1 MGRGERGDGEG
12 RDRRHQRAGWARWS
26 WLVPEIVALVLVAVA
41 MAELQWGLGH
51 RWLGLPVADPVT
63 APARVLPPEGLD
75 IAAQPAAPEVAGS
88 SPGGSLDRAAV
99 RRALAPY
106 AGSKAL
112 GPHADLV
119 VAELATGQVVYRRGT
134 GAVIPASTMKLLTST
149 AALETLGPMTRFRT
163 TVRQAGD
170 QVVLVGGGDPYLMPS
185 RAKAKG
191 LYPRRADLG
200 TLARRTAQALA
211 GQGLTAV
218 RLAYDDSLFSGPAV
232 NPAWPASYIAEFVAP
247 PITALWSNQGAEPG
261 GRYVADPSAA
271 AARVFRKALARNG
284 VAVTGGIE
292 HVTADASAPEVAAVE
307 GAPLGEVVEHL
318 LAVSDNN
325 AAEVVAHHV
334 GIARGEG
341 GSFAGA
347 AAAVSAVLAG
357 LDVDLTGSSIRD
369 GSGLSRENRL
379 TPAAL
384 IGVLGV
390 AADRPRLRQAIT
402 GMPVAGFTGSLQ
414 WRFEDGPAEA
424 KGRVRAKTGT
434 LTGVHGLAGVAVDA
448 QGNRMAFV
456 LIADQVAMDQQL
468 AARKQI
474 DLMAAALGACSCG
487 ATP

>member
-1 MGRGERGDGEG
+1 MAVTAAGGRGGGGR
-12 RDRRHQRAGWARWS
+12 RDRRHQRSRV
-26 WLVPEIVALVLVAVA
+26 WLLPELVVLVLVAIA

-75 IAAQPAAPEVAGS
+75 IAPQHAAAAVAGS
-88 SPGGSLDRAAV
+88 SPGGGLDPAAV

-106 AGSKAL
+106 ADDKAL
-112 GPHADLV
+112 GPHAGLA
-119 VAELATGQVVYRRGT
+119 VAELATGRMVYRRGR
-134 GAVIPASTMKLLTST
+134 GAVIPASTMKLLTGA

-185 RAKAKG
+185 RTKAKG
-191 LYPRRADLG
+191 LYPRRADLD
-200 TLARRTAQALA
+200 TLARRTARALA
-211 GQGLTAV
+211 GQGVTAV

-232 NPAWPASYIAEFVAP
+232 NPAWPASYIGEFVVP
-247 PITALWSNQGAEPG
+247 PITALWSDQGRG
-261 GRYVADPSAA
+261 SGYGYVADPSRAAADLFRAALARHGVRVTGRLRHRVAPAA
-271 AARVFRKALARNG
+271 AAE
-284 VAVTGGIE
+284 I
-292 HVTADASAPEVAAVE
+292 AAVE

-334 GIARGEG
+334 GIARGED

-347 AAAVSAVLAG
+347 SAAVGAVLSG
-357 LDVDLTGSSIRD
+357 LGVDLAGSAIRD

-384 IGVLGV
+384 VGVLRL
-390 AADRPRLRQAIT
+390 AADRPRLRQTIT

-414 WRFEDGPAEA
+414 WRFEDGPLQA

-456 LIADQVAMDQQL
+456 LIADQVALDQQL
-468 AARKQI
+468 AARTRI
-474 DLMAAALGACSCG
+474 DRMAAALGGCSCG
-487 ATP
+487 TP